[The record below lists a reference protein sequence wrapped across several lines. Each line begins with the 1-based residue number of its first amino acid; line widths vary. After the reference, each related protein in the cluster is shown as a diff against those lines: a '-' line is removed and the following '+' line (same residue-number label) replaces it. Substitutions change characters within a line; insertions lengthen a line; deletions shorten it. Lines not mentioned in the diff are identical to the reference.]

1 MIKVYFANTKL
12 LHESEVF
19 AKCFEAVH
27 SMRQKKVLR
36 YKLLQDKRR
45 SLLAG
50 VLLKL
55 ALEREGLCYEQLDFE
70 IETYGKPVLK
80 NIKDLYFSLS
90 HAGDLALCCISD
102 QIVGVDVEG
111 ISKSIFKAE
120 NAKRM
125 QVVAKKM
132 LSEAE
137 YVKFEQADE
146 EQKVQMFL
154 NYWTRKESY
163 SKALGEGL
171 RMKFSDVETENMGN
185 VFWSDWLEKEYFISI
200 YSMQN
205 ECIDIEF
212 HQILE
217 LEI

>member
-1 MIKVYFANTKL
+1 MIKVYFANTEL

-19 AKCFEAVH
+19 AKCFEVVH
-27 SMRQKKVLR
+27 PMRQKKVLR
-36 YKLLQDKRR
+36 HKLLQDRRR

-50 VLLKL
+50 LLLKL

-70 IETYGKPVLK
+70 IEIYGKPVLK
-80 NIKDLYFSLS
+80 NVKDLHFSLS

-111 ISKSIFKAE
+111 ISKSIFKTE
-120 NAKRM
+120 NIERM
-125 QVVAKKM
+125 QVVGKKM
-132 LSEAE
+132 FSEVECA
-137 YVKFEQADE
+137 KFEQGDE
-146 EQKVQMFL
+146 EQKIQMFL

-171 RMKFSDVETENMGN
+171 RMKFSDIDTENMGN
-185 VFWSDWLEKEYFISI
+185 VFWSDWLEKDYFISI

-205 ECIDIEF
+205 ECTDIEF